1 MIQRIIIFCL
11 IAVSGVL
18 VLTSRA
24 FCQHSL
30 GARSAASGQTG
41 VAVPGDSWSVFS
53 NISFLPTDERQISF
67 YGFRYSGI
75 SEITDAAASVSLPVR
90 YGAFGIGIHR
100 YGFHLFSE
108 TRFRAGYKQQW
119 EQFHAGVVLNY
130 THVQQGGGYGS
141 AGALGADIGI
151 GAQIAEPLWLGARAT
166 NVNQP
171 SYAETDEELPRELA
185 AGISYFPSPAAMITA
200 EVVKDVRFPL
210 SFRAGIDAELIKGLN
225 ARAGITTNSE
235 TYSAGFGYKTS
246 RWQINFAVQQHMVLG
261 LSPALDIG
269 ISL

>member
-41 VAVPGDSWSVFS
+41 VAVPGDPWSVFS
-53 NISFLPTDERQISF
+53 NISFIPTDESYVSF
-67 YGFRYSGI
+67 YGFRYAGI
-75 SEITDAAASVSLPVR
+75 SEITDAAASATLPLGN
-90 YGAFGIGIHR
+90 GAFGTGVHR

-151 GAQIAEPLWLGARAT
+151 GAQIVEPLWLGARAT
-166 NVNQP
+166 NINQP
-171 SYAETDEELPRELA
+171 SFAETDEELPRELA
-185 AGISYFPSPAAMITA
+185 AGISYFPSPATLITA

-210 SFRAGIDAELIKGLN
+210 SFRAGIDAELIKGLH
-225 ARAGITTNSE
+225 ARAGISSNPE
-235 TYSAGFGYKTS
+235 TYSAGFGYKTA